1 MSRALLLEVRH
12 QLLGHQVDLGRIVR
26 HRPEHE
32 VLEPR
37 LHQVVDARV
46 DVVDGADHVRLLQV
60 LVGPVGA
67 HGLDEG
73 RLGGGHRLGV
83 ARGVHQVDEVAVPE
97 GELLRITAEGLR
109 MLLEQPPVPLHPV
122 LRARAAR
129 EPVARLDDAVHDGG
143 RDDRHVVL
151 ARIGHARAAGDPDLR
166 HLGRARVDGDVVEVV
181 ELAVVARVRL
191 GEQQGHRLDDLIG
204 PLAALLDAG
213 AGHLVLARVPAG
225 AHSEDVAVVG
235 EVAEG
240 GDLLGQQHR
249 VAHRQH
255 QDAGGDVHLRG
266 QRRRVGQRAQRL
278 EPGIAVEAGRGQQ
291 VVDHPHV
298 DAVPL
303 ALHDGVADA
312 AHVLRVRLL
321 AAPRVGGDPRPEL
334 ELGHEASFRVGHH
347 PRCGRRRCQGR
358 GARCY
363 TRGARGRHAGDRVAR
378 EPVVKEVMAM
388 RRRRFWS
395 GAALA
400 LLVVLT
406 AGAPTVPAQSAS
418 TLVVGLVAE
427 PVALDPAQVTDLNSN
442 RVGRRVVETLVA
454 FADEST
460 QIVPGLAESWTI
472 AKDGL
477 TYTFKL
483 RKGVTFHDG
492 TPLNA
497 DAVNFSIERQ
507 INPEHPANK
516 LGKYPFAVYNLG
528 NVKAVEAMDDSTVRF
543 VLKEPRASFLA
554 IMTSGAAS
562 IVSPTA
568 AMKSGQDYAVSP
580 VGTGPFKFVAWDRG
594 QRVVLEKNPGY
605 WRFPVKVDRV
615 IYRPI
620 TEDQARLTELL
631 TGGLDLIV
639 GTPPDF
645 VAQLENHP
653 KVTLHR
659 QVGAHVWYLGFNNGK
674 KPFDDKRVRQALNY
688 AVNKEAIVRDV
699 LKGTGAVSKGPVLPG
714 TWGDEGGL
722 KPFPYDPA
730 RAW

>member
-1 MSRALLLEVRH
+1 
-12 QLLGHQVDLGRIVR
+12 
-26 HRPEHE
+26 
-32 VLEPR
+32 
-37 LHQVVDARV
+37 
-46 DVVDGADHVRLLQV
+46 
-60 LVGPVGA
+60 
-67 HGLDEG
+67 
-73 RLGGGHRLGV
+73 
-83 ARGVHQVDEVAVPE
+83 
-97 GELLRITAEGLR
+97 
-109 MLLEQPPVPLHPV
+109 
-122 LRARAAR
+122 
-129 EPVARLDDAVHDGG
+129 
-143 RDDRHVVL
+143 
-151 ARIGHARAAGDPDLR
+151 
-166 HLGRARVDGDVVEVV
+166 
-181 ELAVVARVRL
+181 
-191 GEQQGHRLDDLIG
+191 
-204 PLAALLDAG
+204 
-213 AGHLVLARVPAG
+213 
-225 AHSEDVAVVG
+225 
-235 EVAEG
+235 
-240 GDLLGQQHR
+240 
-249 VAHRQH
+249 
-255 QDAGGDVHLRG
+255 
-266 QRRRVGQRAQRL
+266 
-278 EPGIAVEAGRGQQ
+278 
-291 VVDHPHV
+291 
-298 DAVPL
+298 
-303 ALHDGVADA
+303 
-312 AHVLRVRLL
+312 
-321 AAPRVGGDPRPEL
+321 
-334 ELGHEASFRVGHH
+334 
-347 PRCGRRRCQGR
+347 
-358 GARCY
+358 
-363 TRGARGRHAGDRVAR
+363 
-378 EPVVKEVMAM
+378 M

-395 GAALA
+395 GLALA

-442 RVGRRVVETLVA
+442 RVGRRVVEALVA

-472 AKDGL
+472 SKDGL

-483 RKGVTFHDG
+483 RKGIAFHDG

-497 DAVNFSIERQ
+497 AAVKFSIERQ

-580 VGTGPFKFVAWDRG
+580 VGTGPFKFASWDRG
-594 QRVVLEKNPGY
+594 QRVVLEKNPSY
-605 WRFPVKVDRV
+605 WRYPVKVDRV
-615 IYRPI
+615 IYRPV

-653 KVTLHR
+653 KVTLQK
-659 QVGAHVWYLGFNNGK
+659 QVGAHVWYLGFNNTK

-688 AVNKEAIVRDV
+688 AVNKDAIVRDV

-722 KPFPYDPA
+722 KPFPYDPEKA
-730 RAW
+730 RKLLAEAGLASGFTTTLWVPESGSGMQSPVAMSTIIQSNLKAVGVNVTLQTMEWGTFLAKLRTKEQDMFALSWMAGSEDPDLVMYPLLHSSQWTPVGPNRALYKNTRFDEVLSQARLTTDQAKRAELYREAQRLLHDDPPWIFIDHEVQTAAFAKRVQGFKLHPSFDLRVETISLK